1 MLGGRDGALLHL
13 ALMLG
18 SQIFQGKFLDP
29 LVIHAESEAPVVF
42 RSDIPGLIML
52 VFGSPGIVAPPH
64 VPEREEIEDLRR
76 IVGLLGLIVPVGIYG
91 RVGIIQEKGL
101 AVPMEPQVLILFC
114 LVITLIQL
122 RHYLHRIAVIGPEG
136 ELRRAIAFLPHGF
149 HRLEEQ
155 FPLVPVADPVGDIQD
170 EDVDP
175 GVLQHGQV
183 PAHQPG
189 VLAQEVA
196 GLRFAPVIGAVF
208 PEGMMRI
215 QTGRRILL
223 QDPGHIRI
231 GAGNVMV
238 SGSMPGD
245 IEDTRK
251 MAAVLDGADGFL
263 QRHLASQGIRRH
275 PGVAHEVRRV
285 LLQRRTT

>member
-18 SQIFQGKFLDP
+18 SQIFQGQFLDP
-29 LVIHAESEAPVVF
+29 LVIHAESETPVVF

-76 IVGLLGLIVPVGIYG
+76 IVGLLGLIVPVGVHG
-91 RVGIIQEKGL
+91 RIGIVQEKGL
-101 AVPMEPQVLILFC
+101 TVPMEPQVLILLR
-114 LVITLIQL
+114 LVIAFIEL
-122 RHYLHRIAVIGPEG
+122 RHHLHRIAVIGPEG
-136 ELRRAIAFLPHGF
+136 ELRRAVAFLPHGF

-155 FPLVPVADPVGDIQD
+155 FPLVPVADPVGDVQD
-170 EDVDP
+170 EDVDA
-175 GVLQHGQV
+175 GILQHGQV

-189 VLAQEVA
+189 VLAQEIA
-196 GLRFAPVIGAVF
+196 GLRFAPVIAAVF
-208 PEGMMRI
+208 PERVTGI
-215 QTGRRILL
+215 QPGRGILL

-231 GAGNVMV
+231 GAGDVMV